1 MTAIPE
7 AGVPSPAPAPAPA
20 APLSP
25 PGPPR
30 RRWRYLPMY
39 LAIAPFFVLF
49 AVFGLYPVLY
59 SLFLS
64 FQRWD
69 GVGPMKFVG
78 LENFRFLVTD
88 STFWESIGNTL
99 IIWAMSTVPMILLA
113 LLIAV
118 GLNSS
123 VRLRGVLRVAYFL
136 PNVTSIVAMS
146 LVFGSIFSGEFG
158 VLNWFL
164 GLFGIG
170 HVQWLADPWAIRAA
184 IALMIIWRWTGY
196 NAIIFLA
203 GLQALPKDVFEAAR
217 VDGASAAQTFFRVTV
232 PLLRPVLLFSVVM
245 SAIGGMQIFT
255 ESQVL
260 LGNRGGTDGAGLT
273 MVLYFYNT
281 AFAGNDFGYG
291 AAIAWGLFIVVVL
304 FSILNWRLVMRPE
317 RGQVLSAPAVTEQV
331 PGEATTMTGA
341 GR

>member
-1 MTAIPE
+1 VTATIPTTSRE
-7 AGVPSPAPAPAPA
+7 APAP
-20 APLSP
+20 
-25 PGPPR
+25 R
-30 RRWRYLPMY
+30 RRVNAGSRKRWRYLPQY

-64 FQRWD
+64 LQRWD

-78 LENFRFLVTD
+78 LENFAFLLSD
-88 STFWESIGNTL
+88 SVFWDSIGNTL
-99 IIWAMSTVPMILLA
+99 LIWVMSTIPMLA
-113 LLIAV
+113 LAMLVAL

-123 VRLRGVLRVAYFL
+123 VRHKGVLRVAYFL

-146 LVFGSIFSGEFG
+146 LVFGSFFSNEFG

-164 GLFGIG
+164 GLVGVDP
-170 HVQWLADPWAIRAA
+170 VQWLNDPWAIRS
-184 IALMIIWRWTGY
+184 ALSIMIIWRWTGY

-203 GLQALPKDVFEAAR
+203 GLQALPQEVFEAAKL
-217 VDGASAAQTFFRVTV
+217 DGAGPVQTFFRVTL
-232 PLLRPVLLFSVVM
+232 PLMRPMVLFSVVM
-245 SAIGGMQIFT
+245 SAIGGLQIFT

-260 LGNRGGTDGAGLT
+260 LGNRGGADGGGLT

-281 AFAGNDFGYG
+281 AFADNDFGYG
-291 AAIAWGLFIVVVL
+291 AAIAWGIFVVVVV
-304 FSILNWRLVMRPE
+304 FSVLNWRLVQRPE
-317 RGQVLSAPAVTEQV
+317 RGAPDTK
-331 PGEATTMTGA
+331 GA